1 MITPVFDLS
10 QDDDFVKLLIKTPY
24 VKAGSDFSFD
34 IDFPCT
40 CSMIIIF
47 GHFAT
52 RETLLDVS
60 VTFNSRRNSLGSE
73 MTALEFDLLFPN
85 LWLHS
90 FPFVSFFFFSFL
102 MLNFTLMAVNLNFT

>member
-24 VKAGSDFSFD
+24 VKAGADFSFD
-34 IDFPCT
+34 IDFSCT
-40 CSMIIIF
+40 CSLIVIF

-52 RETLLDVS
+52 RETLQNVS

-73 MTALEFDLLFPN
+73 MTALE
-85 LWLHS
+85 
-90 FPFVSFFFFSFL
+90 FVSFFFFSFL